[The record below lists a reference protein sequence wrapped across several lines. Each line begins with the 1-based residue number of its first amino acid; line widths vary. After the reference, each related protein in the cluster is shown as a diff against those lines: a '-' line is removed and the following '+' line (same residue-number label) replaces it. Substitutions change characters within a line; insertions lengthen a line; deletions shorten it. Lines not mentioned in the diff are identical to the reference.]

1 MITFINKNFRKVNSL
16 NNLEIYCVTD
26 KDLLYLKNLPYKLAG
41 VGKSNFSKE
50 YNLANTKDNIDY
62 KEKYYSELTFHYWF
76 WKNEMKNLENN
87 TWIGFCQKRR
97 FWIKKNISKNNIN
110 TYNLKNYILSEPSE
124 EWKNYNSVICDPIY
138 VNGVNKVKLLKRGF
152 KSLIRNP
159 EIFFNKEKQ
168 TVKLH
173 FDMHHGYGNLDK
185 AINLLD
191 DSDRDEFRNY
201 VENQVCFNPNIMFI
215 AKIDIANQWFEKLFP
230 WLFRCEKIF
239 SFENLKGYDSQR
251 LYAYLAERYLSFWFK
266 KYSKYIEWPY
276 ITFSNI

>member
-1 MITFINKNFRKVNSL
+1 MITFINKNFRKVNLL

-26 KDLLYLKNLPYKLAG
+26 KDLFYLKNLPYKLAG

-97 FWIKKNISKNNIN
+97 FWIKKNISKNDIT
-110 TYNLKNYILSEPSE
+110 TYNLKNHILSGPPE

-152 KSLIRNP
+152 KSLIRDP

-191 DSDRDEFRNY
+191 DSDRDEFRDY
-201 VENQVCFNPNIMFI
+201 VENQVCFNPHIMFI

-276 ITFSNI
+276 ITLPNI

>member
-1 MITFINKNFRKVNSL
+1 LITFINKNFKKVNSL

-26 KDLLYLKNLPYKLAG
+26 KDLLYLKNLPCKLAG

-62 KEKYYSELTFHYWF
+62 KEKYYSELTFHYWL
-76 WKNEMKNLENN
+76 WKNKMKNLDRN
-87 TWIGFCQKRR
+87 TWVGFCQKRR
-97 FWIKKNISKNNIN
+97 FWIKRNILKKDIN
-110 TYNLKNYILSEPSE
+110 TDNLKNYILSEPPE

-152 KSLIRNP
+152 KSLIRDP

-168 TVKLH
+168 TIKLH

-185 AINLLD
+185 AIDLLGD
-191 DSDRDEFRNY
+191 EDREEFRTY
-201 VENQVCFNPNIMFI
+201 VDNNISFNPHIMFI
-215 AKIDIANQWFEKLFP
+215 AKVYIAEKWFRSLFL
-230 WLFRCEKIF
+230 WLFKCEKVF
-239 SFENLKGYDSQR
+239 GLESLHGYDTQR

>member
-1 MITFINKNFRKVNSL
+1 LITFINKNFRKVNSL

-26 KDLLYLKNLPYKLAG
+26 KDFLYLKDLPYKLAG

-97 FWIKKNISKNNIN
+97 FWIKKNISKNDIN
-110 TYNLKNYILSEPSE
+110 TYNLKNYILSESPE

-152 KSLIRNP
+152 KSLIRDP

-276 ITFSNI
+276 VTFSNV

>member
-26 KDLLYLKNLPYKLAG
+26 KDFLYLKDLPYKLAG

-97 FWIKKNISKNNIN
+97 FWIKKNISKNDIT
-110 TYNLKNYILSEPSE
+110 TYNLKNHILSETPE

-152 KSLIRNP
+152 KSLIRDP
-159 EIFFNKEKQ
+159 EIFFNKKKQ
-168 TVKLH
+168 TIKLH

-191 DSDRDEFRNY
+191 DNDRDEFRNY

-215 AKIDIANQWFEKLFP
+215 AKIDIANQWFEKLFS

-266 KYSKYIEWPY
+266 KYSKFIEWPY

>member
-1 MITFINKNFRKVNSL
+1 VNSL
-16 NNLEIYCVTD
+16 NNLEVYCVTD
-26 KDLLYLKNLPYKLAG
+26 KNLLYLKSLPCKLAG
-41 VGKSNFSKE
+41 VGKSSFSKE
-50 YNLANTKDNIDY
+50 YYLANTNYNIHY

-76 WKNEMKNLENN
+76 WKNETKNLDKN

-97 FWIKKNISKNNIN
+97 FWIKKNILKKDIN
-110 TYNLKNYILSEPSE
+110 TDNLKNFILSELPV
-124 EWKNYNSVICDPIY
+124 EWKDYNSVICDPIY

-152 KSLIRNP
+152 KSIIRDP
-159 EIFFNKEKQ
+159 SIFFNNKKQ

-201 VENQVCFNPNIMFI
+201 VENQVCFNPHIMFI
-215 AKIDIANQWFEKLFP
+215 AKKDIANEWFGKLFP

-239 SFENLKGYDSQR
+239 GFENLKGYDSQR
-251 LYAYLAERYLSFWFK
+251 LYAYLTERYLSFWFK

-276 ITFSNI
+276 ITFWNI

>member
-1 MITFINKNFRKVNSL
+1 LITFINKNFRKVNSL

-97 FWIKKNISKNNIN
+97 FWIKKYISKNDIT
-110 TYNLKNYILSEPSE
+110 TYNLRNYILSEPPE

-152 KSLIRNP
+152 KSLIRDP
-159 EIFFNKEKQ
+159 QIFFNKVKQ

-201 VENQVCFNPNIMFI
+201 VENQVSFNPNIMFI

-266 KYSKYIEWPY
+266 KYSKYLEWPY

>member
-1 MITFINKNFRKVNSL
+1 M
-16 NNLEIYCVTD
+16 NNLKIYCVTD
-26 KDLLYLKNLPYKLAG
+26 KDLPYLKNLPYKLAG

-50 YNLANTKDNIDY
+50 YYLANIKDNINY

-76 WKNEMKNLENN
+76 WKNEMKRLANN
-87 TWIGFCQKRR
+87 NWIGFCQKRR
-97 FWIKKNISKNNIN
+97 FWIKKNILKKDINID
-110 TYNLKNYILSEPSE
+110 NLKNYILLQPPV
-124 EWKNYNSVICDPIY
+124 EWKGYNSVICDPIY
-138 VNGVNKVKLLKRGF
+138 VNRVNKVKLLKRGF
-152 KSLIRNP
+152 KSLIRDP
-159 EIFFNKEKQ
+159 GIFFNKEKQ

-191 DSDRDEFRNY
+191 DSDKDEFRNY
-201 VENQVCFNPNIMFI
+201 VQNQVYFNPNIMFI
-215 AKIDIANQWFEKLFP
+215 AKIDIANQWFDKLFP

-239 SFENLKGYDSQR
+239 GFENLKGYDSQR

-276 ITFSNI
+276 ITFWNI

>member
-1 MITFINKNFRKVNSL
+1 LITFINKNFRKVNSL

-26 KDLLYLKNLPYKLAG
+26 KDLLCLKNLPCKLAG

-50 YNLANTKDNIDY
+50 YNLANTLDNIDY

-97 FWIKKNISKNNIN
+97 FWIKKNISKNDIT
-110 TYNLKNYILSEPSE
+110 TYNLKNHILSEPPE
-124 EWKNYNSVICDPIY
+124 EWKSYNSVICDPIY

-152 KSLIRNP
+152 KSLIRDP
-159 EIFFNKEKQ
+159 EIFFNKKKQ

>member
-26 KDLLYLKNLPYKLAG
+26 KDFLYLKDLPYKLAG

-97 FWIKKNISKNNIN
+97 FWIKKNISKNDIN
-110 TYNLKNYILSEPSE
+110 TYNLKNYILSESPE

-152 KSLIRNP
+152 KSLIRDP

-276 ITFSNI
+276 VTFSNV

>member
-87 TWIGFCQKRR
+87 SWIGFCQKRR
-97 FWIKKNISKNNIN
+97 FWIKKNISKNDIT
-110 TYNLKNYILSEPSE
+110 TYNLMNYILSESPE

-152 KSLIRNP
+152 KSLIRDP
-159 EIFFNKEKQ
+159 QIFFNKEKQ

-201 VENQVCFNPNIMFI
+201 VENQVSFNPNIMFI

>member
-1 MITFINKNFRKVNSL
+1 MIAIDVKK
-16 NNLEIYCVTD
+16 
-26 KDLLYLKNLPYKLAG
+26 K
-41 VGKSNFSKE
+41 NFSK
-50 YNLANTKDNIDY
+50 NDIT
-62 KEKYYSELTFHYWF
+62 
-76 WKNEMKNLENN
+76 
-87 TWIGFCQKRR
+87 
-97 FWIKKNISKNNIN
+97 
-110 TYNLKNYILSEPSE
+110 TYNLKNHILSEPPE

-152 KSLIRNP
+152 KSLIRDP
-159 EIFFNKEKQ
+159 RIFFNKEKQ

-230 WLFRCEKIF
+230 WLLRCEKIF

-266 KYSKYIEWPY
+266 KYSKYTEWPY

>member
-26 KDLLYLKNLPYKLAG
+26 KDFLYLKDLPYKLAG

-97 FWIKKNISKNNIN
+97 FWIKKNISKNDIT
-110 TYNLKNYILSEPSE
+110 TYNLKNHILSETPE

-152 KSLIRNP
+152 KSLIRDP
-159 EIFFNKEKQ
+159 EIFFNKKKQ
-168 TVKLH
+168 TIKLH

-191 DSDRDEFRNY
+191 DNDRDEFRNY

-215 AKIDIANQWFEKLFP
+215 AKIDIANQWFEKLFS

-276 ITFSNI
+276 VTFSNV